1 MLNKNDFSKK
11 QLVFVFAKDGEKIA
25 FANENLIVKIEKND
39 DKTDSK
45 IVEIKFQVSLYKLF
59 LVYIIGDLSITT
71 VIIKNAR
78 KYGFYIAL
86 MSNSFKLYDLIGAKK
101 DANTLLHEKQYMYK
115 DISIAKLIVKN
126 KLLNQ
131 RNTLNNIRQKDC
143 DVKKAIIYIDE
154 NIDKLN
160 KAINIYELLS
170 IEGNS
175 AKIYFKNIF
184 SSLPWI
190 GRKPRIKIDFINC
203 TLDIGYTILFAL
215 IDSIISC
222 YGFDTYKGV
231 YHTQFYM
238 RKSLVCDLVEPFRCL
253 IDWQVRKAYN
263 LGQIDKNDFL
273 CINHQYKLKW
283 EKSKD
288 YVSFLMN
295 CLIDRKDDIFIYLQ
309 EYYRAFM
316 KGKDIRDYPM
326 FMV

>member
-1 MLNKNDFSKK
+1 M
-11 QLVFVFAKDGEKIA
+11 
-25 FANENLIVKIEKND
+25 
-39 DKTDSK
+39 
-45 IVEIKFQVSLYKLF
+45 
-59 LVYIIGDLSITT
+59 
-71 VIIKNAR
+71 R
-78 KYGFYIAL
+78 
-86 MSNSFKLYDLIGAKK
+86 SNS
-101 DANTLLHEKQYMYK
+101 NTLLHEKQYSYK
-115 DISIAKLIVKN
+115 EISIAKVIVKN

-131 RNTLNNIRQKDC
+131 RNTLNNIRQKDS
-143 DVKKAIIYIDE
+143 DVKKAIIDIDKYID
-154 NIDKLN
+154 K
-160 KAINIYELLS
+160 INEVTNVYELLS

-175 AKIYFKNIF
+175 AKNYFKNIF

-253 IDWQVRKAYN
+253 IDWQVRKSYN
-263 LGQIDKNDFL
+263 LGQINKNDFVYV
-273 CINHQYKLKW
+273 NHQYKLKW

-295 CLIDRKDDIFIYLQ
+295 CLIDRKDDIFLYLQ
-309 EYYRAFM
+309 EYYRTFM
-316 KGKDIRDYPM
+316 KGKDISDYPM